1 MDTYK
6 SYTGYANVPDLK
18 DDSGNFVYY
27 CKSGSTVATMV
38 FISDAVSYTHL
49 DVYKSQVG
57 GDVQA
62 AQDIHEGGLAGAGLA
77 DDGQEFSPVHGEG
90 DAVQC

>member
-1 MDTYK
+1 MTLDTKTVYANSKTVFLVQTGTGSKATYK

-18 DDSGNFVYY
+18 DNSGNFVYY

-49 DVYKSQVG
+49 DPRRK
-57 GDVQA
+57 A
-62 AQDIHEGGLAGAGLA
+62 A
-77 DDGQEFSPVHGEG
+77 FWRN
-90 DAVQC
+90 